1 MTTATSEARLGGD
14 SQGNEGFL
22 TAYGRLTTT
31 PGGSTLAEYPAAG
44 TGPSTR
50 VSGPAEP
57 RRVEG
62 TNVQLLIGGQW
73 TAAQSGREEDVTS
86 PFDGAVAGAVPVAGA
101 ADVDAALSAAVAGA
115 AVWRRTPGHERMRI
129 LLEAARLADE
139 RVEAVARTISAESG
153 KTITE
158 ARGEAGRSGDMI
170 RLAAFEGTQLY
181 GDSLPLD
188 ANRGTGFDKIGF
200 TVRQPVGVVVAVTPF
215 NYPALLVM
223 HKLAPALA
231 AGNAVVL
238 KPARATPLTALALA
252 ACFVDAGLP
261 DGVLSVLTG
270 SGGELGDALVSD
282 PRVDKVSFTG
292 STGVGQRITRL
303 AGVKRLSLELG
314 ASCPVVV
321 LPDADVEAAAAAV
334 SIGGYVNA
342 GQVCISVQRVITH
355 PAIATDFLD
364 ALVERVGSLTTGDPA
379 SEGTGV
385 GTLISTAEAERV
397 ERSIREAVDGGAR
410 LLTGGERDGAVVSP
424 AVVADV
430 DPSSPFSQ
438 DELFGPAVA
447 VSVADDW
454 QSAIAQANG
463 TAYGLGAGV
472 FTSDV
477 AGAVRA
483 IREIDAGVIH
493 INWTPLWRADLM
505 PYGGLKGS
513 GIGKEGPRSAVAEMT
528 DVKTVILHGRPW

>member
-1 MTTATSEARLGGD
+1 ME
-14 SQGNEGFL
+14 Q
-22 TAYGRLTTT
+22 
-31 PGGSTLAEYPAAG
+31 
-44 TGPSTR
+44 
-50 VSGPAEP
+50 
-57 RRVEG
+57 
-62 TNVQLLIGGQW
+62 LIGGRW
-73 TAAQSGREEDVTS
+73 TASQSGREEDVTS
-86 PFDGAVAGAVPVAGA
+86 PFDGAVVGSVPLAGQ
-101 ADVDAALSAAVAGA
+101 ADVDAALTAAVAGA
-115 AVWRRTPGHERMRI
+115 RVWRNTPGHERMRI
-129 LLEAARLADE
+129 LLAAAALADE
-139 RVEAVARTISAESG
+139 RAEAIAQTISAEAG
-153 KTITE
+153 KSITE
-158 ARGEAGRSGDMI
+158 ARGEASRSGEMI

-200 TVRQPVGVVVAVTPF
+200 TVRQPVGVVVAITPF

-231 AGNAVVL
+231 AGNSVVL
-238 KPARATPLTALALA
+238 KPARATPLTALAMA

-261 DGVLSVLTG
+261 EGVLSVLTG
-270 SGGELGDALVSD
+270 AGGELGDALVSD
-282 PRVDKVSFTG
+282 PRVNKISFTG
-292 STGVGQRITRL
+292 STGVGNRITQL
-303 AGVKRLSLELG
+303 AGVKKLSLELG

-334 SIGGYVNA
+334 AIGGYVNA

-355 PAIATDFLD
+355 PSIATDFLD
-364 ALVERVGSLTTGDPA
+364 ALVVAVEKIRTGDPRSA
-379 SEGTGV
+379 ETGM
-385 GTLISTAEAERV
+385 GTLISVGEAERV
-397 ERSIREAVDGGAR
+397 ERTIQAAVGDGAR
-410 LLTGGERDGAVVSP
+410 LLTGGERDGAVISP
-424 AVVADV
+424 AVVAGV
-430 DPSSPFSQ
+430 DPASPFSQ

-447 VSVADDW
+447 ISVAEDW